1 MATSRVKCRAEHR
14 KASSISVDGLL
25 PMFVPLSLLHS
36 LFLFLSLM
44 PQRLRSDWKG
54 VWAWSCEHG
63 LVYFVEP
70 FPQQEG
76 SCAGCLLL
84 WYQVAGLNSSTQN
97 IEEILFASRSPDL
110 LSYLCFYLCRANHE
124 TSSRRYKRL
133 DSILFFFFFFLVIC
147 IVYIQILV
155 ILLVYLLIISCCT
168 ADLEY
173 SMLWEAVEG

>member
-44 PQRLRSDWKG
+44 PQWLRSDWKG
-54 VWAWSCEHG
+54 VCAWSCEHG

-133 DSILFFFFFFLVIC
+133 DSILFFFFFLVIC